1 MRLTWS
7 RTWRLGT
14 MVIDGFGSQ
23 GFGPLVAGEER
34 KVHDIEMTAGAE
46 SLRVMHEAAPRRSR
60 NARLAIAGA
69 SVAIIVALGVLI
81 AL

>member
-1 MRLTWS
+1 MA
-7 RTWRLGT
+7 
-14 MVIDGFGSQ
+14 GFDSG
-23 GFGPLVAGEER
+23 GFASVAAGAESKANE
-34 KVHDIEMTAGAE
+34 VDMTARAE

-69 SVAIIVALGVLI
+69 SVATIIVLGILI